1 MIGDGIA
8 PAEMEDATTGNGI
21 SARLRRFVNERHG
34 VAAVEFAL
42 ILPVMVLMYV
52 GTVELTN
59 AISVNRKVVA
69 TASTVGDLTA
79 QASNIDDTSM
89 SGILDAS
96 AAVMEPYSSSPLK
109 LRVTQVV
116 VDATGKATVGWSSAR
131 NMTAFTKGSSFSGL
145 PTGLKTPSTYLIYS
159 EVNYGYVSPI
169 GQFIQ
174 GTLTLSE
181 SFYLRP
187 RVGSCVQRNGVCS

>member
-1 MIGDGIA
+1 MG
-8 PAEMEDATTGNGI
+8 MFTSFKL
-21 SARLRRFVNERHG
+21 SAFSRDRRG

-69 TASTVGDLTA
+69 TASTIGDLSA
-79 QASNIDDTSM
+79 QASDIDDAGM

-96 AAVMEPYSSSPLK
+96 SAVIQPYSVSPLK
-109 LRVTQVV
+109 LRVTQLVI
-116 VDATGKATVGWSSAR
+116 DSNGAAKVGWSSAR
-131 NMTAFTKGSSFSGL
+131 NMVALSRGATFSTL
-145 PTGLKTPSTYLIYS
+145 PTGLATPNTYLIYS
-159 EVNYGYVSPI
+159 EVDYSYTSPV

-174 GTLTLSE
+174 TPISLTE
-181 SFYLRP
+181 TFYLRP
-187 RVGSCVQRNGVCS
+187 RVGSCVKRNGACS